1 MNNELEFPIHLA
13 ARSGHEEIVKLLI
26 KYDATVNVRNRNY
39 WTPLFY
45 SVLSGNEKV
54 VKVLFNHED
63 EDFSLNDTD
72 AQGKTV
78 FHICAEKG
86 TNLDNL
92 FIQINSADRK
102 YFFSQFLIG
111 SVAIGKILHSYG
123 ANVSAVDDIGQ
134 TPLHI
139 LAESGNLKTKQ

>member
-1 MNNELEFPIHLA
+1 MTNPLILNAKLMKLLNLCLGNYDLTKILLSNGSDVNIMNNELEFPIHLA

-54 VKVLFNHED
+54 VKVLFDHED

-86 TNLDNL
+86 
-92 FIQINSADRK
+92 
-102 YFFSQFLIG
+102 
-111 SVAIGKILHSYG
+111 KILDS
-123 ANVSAVDDIGQ
+123 
-134 TPLHI
+134 
-139 LAESGNLKTKQ
+139 